1 MNTKNKN
8 LIRQTRIREKIKKTA
23 NGRFRLSIFRSSKN
37 IYAQIIDDNISKTLV
52 SASSK
57 DKDITKETKG
67 KKGDV
72 SKIVAKNLFKKAAA
86 KKINSVYFDRGKY
99 RYHGRIKILA
109 DTLRSEGMKL

>member
-1 MNTKNKN
+1 MKKNKRK
-8 LIRQTRIREKIKKTA
+8 LRTRSKLKRVNK
-23 NGRFRLSIFRSSKN
+23 NRLRLSVFRSSKN

-67 KKGDV
+67 KKGDI

>member
-1 MNTKNKN
+1 MKKSNRKLRTRNKIKRVNKN
-8 LIRQTRIREKIKKTA
+8 RL
-23 NGRFRLSIFRSSKN
+23 RLSVFRSSKN
-37 IYAQIIDDNISKTLV
+37 IYAQIIDDNISKTVV

-57 DKDITKETKG
+57 DKDIKKETKA
-67 KKGDV
+67 KKGDI